1 MRQGNYFEDLREGEQ
16 HHTRGLTVTE
26 DAIVRFG
33 LEWDMQPFHVDAEA
47 AKSSMFGTLI
57 ASGLHTVVITYRLYD
72 QLGLLGGTG
81 LAGLGYNDIRFLKPV
96 RPGDTLRVRVTVEE
110 LKASNRPD
118 RGIATIRLQTRNQDG
133 VEVLSMSVSILVAC
147 RSAGESSDKHE

>member
-1 MRQGNYFEDLREGEQ
+1 M
-16 HHTRGLTVTE
+16 TE

-72 QLGLLGGTG
+72 QLDLLGGTG
-81 LAGLGYNDIRFLKPV
+81 LAGLGYKDIRFLKPV

-110 LKASNRPD
+110 LKASSRSD
-118 RGIATIRLQTRNQDG
+118 RGIATIRLQTRNQDS

-147 RSAGESSDKHE
+147 RGAGKSSDQDKQET